1 MTVLLVVVQLL
12 TASLV
17 PQNARFAAPVDPC
30 CAATFEARAHSTSAA
45 AVVDVLRSTLNSV
58 PRTVVATVKAAILY
72 TRAAVGV
79 VMRSFVGTMLGSK
92 AFLRTSRRS

>member
-1 MTVLLVVVQLL
+1 MTVLLIVAQLLSASPVQL
-12 TASLV
+12 AMHS
-17 PQNARFAAPVDPC
+17 AAPIDSC
-30 CAATFEARAHSTSAA
+30 CATTFEARAHSTTAA
-45 AVVDVLRSTLNSV
+45 AVVNVLRGTLNSV
-58 PRTVVATVKAAILY
+58 SRTVVATVKAAILY